1 MPDKKMWSIP
11 MTKYL
16 PWFLFLTGIQSY
28 ASITTEA
35 TSNTANPSPT
45 HATPA
50 NIANNTGTPHSDSQ
64 LSRDFASFTCKAI
77 KKSDESHFDQSVL
90 IELRK
95 NPTSLTN
102 TLKSKISF
110 NMIIKPH
117 QGQAAVYVNGGVFAV
132 LKKEHAKNTYSL
144 TNNYYDQK
152 NGDLHQSIYR
162 VDQIQLD
169 DFLHQITAR
178 LRITKRTISH
188 HSVRPHYSEH
198 LTRTYHCVTE

>member
-1 MPDKKMWSIP
+1 

-28 ASITTEA
+28 ASTAMEVNNGTNAI
-35 TSNTANPSPT
+35 TANVES
-45 HATPA
+45 HLA
-50 NIANNTGTPHSDSQ
+50 
-64 LSRDFASFTCKAI
+64 RDFVSFTCKAI
-77 KKSDESHFDQSVL
+77 KKPDESNTDHSAL

-95 NPTSLTN
+95 NPVSLTN

-110 NMIIKPH
+110 NLIIKPH
-117 QGQAAVYVNGGVFAV
+117 QGQAAVYINGGIFAV
-132 LKKEHAKNTYSL
+132 LKKEHSKNAYSL
-144 TNNYYDQK
+144 INNYYDQNK
-152 NGDLHQSIYR
+152 GDLHQSIYR

-188 HSVRPHYSEH
+188 HSVKPHYSEY
-198 LTRTYHCVTE
+198 LTRTYQCVSE